1 MILEPLKPHSR
12 EWYARLA
19 CELGGYRHPW
29 ARVLDGPDPELTFD
43 ALLAERLGTG
53 VRVLEAGCGHGP
65 DAARFASGVGRW
77 AAFDSVPELVTQARG
92 NAPHADIHE
101 WNAKGDVPPGLRGP
115 FDLIVSRRGPTSV
128 ILRLPELAAP
138 SAEFLCVGPR
148 LDVPQVP
155 GRLAAMG
162 WEVRGEWRVSVR
174 ARVPTRQDWAI
185 RCEWMTEPERIPEWE
200 GHAGPDGLPYRE
212 ERYVVL
218 ASAAVSSSAQGPTTR
233 PGAPLPTA
241 VPSGDSRRSDQ

>member
-1 MILEPLKPHSR
+1 MTTEPLKPHSR

-19 CELGGYRHPW
+19 RELGGYRHPW
-29 ARVLDGPDPELTFD
+29 TRTLDGPDPELTFD
-43 ALLAERLGTG
+43 ALLAERLGSG
-53 VRVLEAGCGHGP
+53 VRVPAVRVLEAGCGHGP
-65 DAARFASGVGRW
+65 DAARFACGVGRW
-77 AAFDSVPELVTQARG
+77 AAFDMVPELVAQARA

-101 WNAKGDVPPGLRGP
+101 WTAKGEVPSGLRGP

-138 SAEFLCVGPR
+138 GAEFLYVGPR

-155 GRLAAMG
+155 DRLAAVG

-174 ARVPTRQDWAI
+174 ARVPTRQDWVT
-185 RCEWMTEPERIPEWE
+185 RCEWMTEPERVPEWDA
-200 GHAGPDGLPYRE
+200 HAGPDGLPYRE

-218 ASAAVSSSAQGPTTR
+218 ASK
-233 PGAPLPTA
+233 
-241 VPSGDSRRSDQ
+241 RS

>member
-1 MILEPLKPHSR
+1 MTLIPHSR

-19 CELGGYRHPW
+19 RELGGYRHPW

-43 ALLAERLGTG
+43 ALLAERLGPA

-65 DAARFASGVGRW
+65 DAARFGPLAGRW
-77 AAFDSVPELVTQARG
+77 AAFDAVPELVAQARL
-92 NAPHADIHE
+92 NAPHADIHG
-101 WNAKGDVPPGLRGP
+101 WNAKGDIPDPLRGP

-138 SAEFLCVGPR
+138 GAEFLYVGPR

-155 GRLAAMG
+155 ERLAAVG

-174 ARVPTRQDWAI
+174 ARVPTRQDWAT
-185 RCEWMTEPERIPEWE
+185 RCEWMNEPERLPEWDT
-200 GHAGPDGLPYRE
+200 HAGPDGLPYRE

-218 ASAAVSSSAQGPTTR
+218 ASKPSSASNPE
-233 PGAPLPTA
+233 
-241 VPSGDSRRSDQ
+241 